1 METESG
7 AGRKRWGDRGSERGG
22 RERGKAGKRKVET
35 ERDAG
40 RGKDGEIEEE
50 RGRR

>member
-22 RERGKAGKRKVET
+22 REREKVEKVGRET
-35 ERDAG
+35 ERGTG
-40 RGKDGEIEEE
+40 RE
-50 RGRR
+50 REG